1 MADLWKISGLQLAR
15 MISSKKVKPS
25 EVMGAILARIEKV
38 NPKLNAY
45 CTLAQESA
53 MAEARAADKKVTRAK
68 SLGLLFGVPVSIKD
82 LIFTKG
88 LRTTFGSR
96 MHENFIPDQDEVVV
110 ERLKAAGAIVL
121 GKTTSCEF
129 GYKSVTDSPLWGI
142 TRNPWNLEMT
152 PAGSSGG
159 AAAAVASGMGP
170 LAVGSDGGG
179 SIRAPASFC
188 GIFGLKPSRGRIP
201 LYPLLPGWETLDRRL
216 AHLGPLTRTVA
227 DAALMMEVM
236 VGPDDRDPLSL
247 PGGRVAFRRELKK
260 GIRGL
265 KIAWSLDLGYAV
277 VDGRV
282 KGAVES
288 AVKAFSEVGAKLEEA
303 RPDFPPMHDAFQLIF
318 AAGCA
323 GSIGDR
329 LEEWKDRLD
338 PGLVRLTE
346 IGLKANAADYV
357 RATNRSHFLWEKMQA
372 FFEKYDLLL
381 TPTLS
386 VPPFP
391 VGVDWPRDVAGQKVH
406 PLNYLAFTY
415 PFNLTGQPAASVP
428 CGWTGDGLPIGLQI
442 VGKRFADVTVLK
454 AAAAF
459 EEARPWADR
468 WPDL

>member
-53 MAEARAADKKVTRAK
+53 MAEARAADRKVTRAK
-68 SLGLLFGVPVSIKD
+68 SLGPLFGVPVSIKD

-236 VGPDDRDPLSL
+236 AGPDDRDPLSL

-277 VDGRV
+277 VDERV
-282 KGAVES
+282 KAAVES
-288 AVKAFSEVGAKLEEA
+288 AVKAFAELGAKLEIA
-303 RPDFPPMHDAFQLIF
+303 SPDFPPMHDAFQLIF

-338 PGLVRLTE
+338 RGLVRLTE
-346 IGLKANAADYV
+346 IGLKASAADYI
-357 RATNRSHFLWEKMQA
+357 RATNRSHILWEKMQA

-391 VGVDWPRDVAGQKVH
+391 VGIDWPREIAGQKVH

-415 PFNLTGQPAASVP
+415 PFNLTGQPAASIP
-428 CGWTGDGLPIGLQI
+428 CGWTDDGLPIGLQI
-442 VGKRFADVTVLK
+442 VGKRFADVTVLR

-459 EEARPWADR
+459 EEARPWTDR
-468 WPDL
+468 WPVL

>member
-53 MAEARAADKKVTRAK
+53 MAEARAADRKVTRAK
-68 SLGLLFGVPVSIKD
+68 SLGPLFGVPVSIKD

-236 VGPDDRDPLSL
+236 AGPDDRDPLSL

-277 VDGRV
+277 VDERV
-282 KGAVES
+282 KAAVES
-288 AVKAFSEVGAKLEEA
+288 AVKAFAELGAKLEIA
-303 RPDFPPMHDAFQLIF
+303 SPDFPPMHDAFQLIF

-338 PGLVRLTE
+338 RGLVRLTE
-346 IGLKANAADYV
+346 IGLKASAADYI
-357 RATNRSHFLWEKMQA
+357 RATNRSHILWEKMQA

-391 VGVDWPRDVAGQKVH
+391 VGIDWPREVAGQKVH

-428 CGWTGDGLPIGLQI
+428 CGWTDDGLPIGLQI
-442 VGKRFADVTVLK
+442 VGKRFADVTVLR

-459 EEARPWADR
+459 EEARPWTDR
-468 WPDL
+468 WPVL

>member
-1 MADLWKISGLQLAR
+1 
-15 MISSKKVKPS
+15 MIASKKVKPS

-53 MAEARAADKKVTRAK
+53 MAEARAADKKVTRTK
-68 SLGLLFGVPVSIKD
+68 SLGPLFGVPVSIKD

-121 GKTTSCEF
+121 GKTASCEF

-142 TRNPWNLEMT
+142 TRNPWNPEMT

-201 LYPLLPGWETLDRRL
+201 MHPLLSGWETLDRRL

-227 DAALMMEVM
+227 DAALMMEIM
-236 VGPDDRDPLSL
+236 AGPDDRDPLSL
-247 PGGRVAFRRELKK
+247 PGGKVAFRRELRK
-260 GIRGL
+260 GVRGL
-265 KIAWSLDLGYAV
+265 KIAWSMDLGYAV
-277 VDGRV
+277 VDEGV
-282 KGAVES
+282 KAVVES
-288 AVKAFSEVGAKLEEA
+288 AIKGFAELKAKLEEA

-338 PGLVRLTE
+338 RGLVRLTE
-346 IGLKANAADYV
+346 IGLKASAADYV
-357 RATNRSHFLWEKMQA
+357 RATNRAHFLWEKMQP
-372 FFEKYDLLL
+372 FFEKFDLLL

-391 VGVDWPRDVAGQKVH
+391 VGIDWPREVAGQKVH

-415 PFNLTGQPAASVP
+415 PFNLTGQPAASIP
-428 CGWTGDGLPIGLQI
+428 CGWTNDGLPIGLQI